1 MLGIVDRIEDGK
13 IAVIKIRGGGEMVV
27 PVSNLPLK
35 IYEGACIDLSMSL
48 NKKEEARQK
57 KKVRDLQAELL
68 KKNAHKK

>member
-1 MLGIVDRIEDGK
+1 
-13 IAVIKIRGGGEMVV
+13 MVV